1 MKLNNSLKSH
11 IWLYLIIFTL
21 MIVLFLWLFQVIFI
35 NKYYELSKAD
45 QIKKTT
51 LEIIRNYDEDVAYL
65 DKISYEDN
73 VCIEIVKNRM
83 TIYSS
88 NESNRGCLISNYKY
102 KNDFFDSDI
111 DEKTYKLINPLFDT
125 KTLIYAKKYNDDI
138 TIFVNA
144 SLEPLD
150 NTISIL
156 SNQLIIV
163 TIIVSFLAFVIGYF
177 ISKRISK
184 PIEKMNKNALKLA
197 NGNYNFKFDNNSK
210 ISEIDE
216 LADTLNYAKNE
227 LEHTDELR
235 RDLLANVSH
244 DLKTPLTMIKGYA
257 EMIRDLNYDNEEK
270 RNANLN
276 VIIEESE
283 RLNVLVEDI
292 LTLSKIQANKDTI
305 NKEEF
310 DLVTLINNIIK
321 RYSIYKETEGYIFE
335 VNTPKEVIINA
346 DKKKIEQVIYNLIN
360 NAINY
365 TGEDNRVIINV
376 IKNKKVRVEIKD
388 TGKGIKEEYLPHIW
402 EKYYHSK
409 KKHKRNVIGT
419 GIGLSIVKTILESHK
434 FKYGVKSKLNQGT
447 TFYFEIEQKSNKF
460 DCI

>member
-45 QIKKTT
+45 QIKRTT
-51 LEIIRNYDEDVAYL
+51 LEIIKNYDEDVDYL

-88 NESNRGCLISNYKY
+88 NESNRGCLISNYQY
-102 KNDFFDSDI
+102 KNDFFDSDV

-125 KTLIYAKKYNDDI
+125 KTLIYAKKYNDDV

-163 TIIVSFLAFVIGYF
+163 TIIVSLLAFVIGFF

-216 LADTLNYAKNE
+216 LANTLNYAKNE

-310 DLVTLINNIIK
+310 DLITLINNIIK

-365 TGEDNRVIINV
+365 TGKDNRVIINV

-388 TGKGIKEEYLPHIW
+388 TGKGIKEEDLPHIW

-419 GIGLSIVKTILESHK
+419 GIGLSIVKTILESHN
-434 FKYGVKSKLNQGT
+434 FKYGVDSKLNKGT
-447 TFYFEIEQKSNKF
+447 TFYFEI
-460 DCI
+460 

>member
-1 MKLNNSLKSH
+1 MKSNKKLKFH

-21 MIVLFLWLFQVIFI
+21 IIILFLWLFQVIFI
-35 NKYYELSKAD
+35 NKYYELSKID
-45 QIKKTT
+45 QIKNTT
-51 LEIIRNYDEDVAYL
+51 LKIIRNYSDDSEYL

-73 VCIEIVKNRM
+73 VCIEVVENRM

-88 NESNRGCLISNYKY
+88 NESNRGCLTSNYKY
-102 KNDFFDSDI
+102 KNEFYNSGESEQTI
-111 DEKTYKLINPLFDT
+111 KLINPLFNT

-150 NTISIL
+150 TTISIL

-163 TIIVSFLAFVIGYF
+163 SLIVIVLALIIGYF

-184 PIEKMNKNALKLA
+184 PIENMNEDALKLA
-197 NGNYNFKFDNNSK
+197 NGDYNFQFDNNSN
-210 ISEIDE
+210 ISEIDT
-216 LADTLNYAKNE
+216 LANTLNYAKKE
-227 LEHTDELR
+227 LEHTDESR
-235 RDLLANVSH
+235 RDLMANVSH
-244 DLKTPLTMIKGYA
+244 DRKTPLTMIKGYA
-257 EMIRDLNYDNEEK
+257 EMIRALNYNNEEK

-305 NKEEF
+305 NKEYF
-310 DLVTLINNIIK
+310 DLVELINNIIK
-321 RYSIYKETEGYIFE
+321 RYSIYKETEGYNFE
-335 VNTPKEVIINA
+335 VNTPDKVIINA

-365 TGEDNRVIINV
+365 TGDDNKVIINV
-376 IKNKKVRVEIKD
+376 IQDKKIRVEIKD
-388 TGKGIKEEYLPHIW
+388 TGNGIKEEDLPHIW

-434 FKYGVKSKLNQGT
+434 FKYGVISEVGKGT
-447 TFYFEIEQKSNKF
+447 TFYFEIKKMSIK
-460 DCI
+460 

>member
-51 LEIIRNYDEDVAYL
+51 LEIIRNYDEDVDYL

-73 VCIEIVKNRM
+73 VCIEIVKNRI

-88 NESNRGCLISNYKY
+88 NESNRGCLISNYQY
-102 KNDFFDSDI
+102 KNDFFDSEV

-125 KTLIYAKKYNDDI
+125 KTLIYAKKYNDDV

-144 SLEPLD
+144 SLEPLN

-163 TIIVSFLAFVIGYF
+163 TIIVSLLAFVIGYF

-216 LADTLNYAKNE
+216 LANTLNYAKNE

-335 VNTPKEVIINA
+335 VNTPNEVIINA

-365 TGEDNRVIINV
+365 TGEDNKVIINV
-376 IKNKKVRVEIKD
+376 IKDKKIRVEIKD
-388 TGKGIKEEYLPHIW
+388 TGKGIKEEDLPHIW

-434 FKYGVKSKLNQGT
+434 FKYGVVSKLNQGT
-447 TFYFEIEQKSNKF
+447 TFYFEIEQKHL
-460 DCI
+460 

>member
-1 MKLNNSLKSH
+1 MKSNKNSLKKH
-11 IWLYLIIFTL
+11 IWFYLIVFTL
-21 MIVLFLWLFQVIFI
+21 IIVLFLWLFQVIFI
-35 NKYYELSKAD
+35 NKYYELSKTE
-45 QIKKTT
+45 QIKQTT
-51 LEIIRNYDEDVAYL
+51 IEIIRNYDEDIAYL
-65 DKISYEDN
+65 DRISYENN

-88 NESNRGCLISNYKY
+88 NSSNRGCLISNYQY
-102 KNDFFDSDI
+102 KNDFYESDSN
-111 DEKTYKLINPLFDT
+111 EKTYKLVNPLFNT
-125 KTLIYAKKYNDDI
+125 KTLIYARKYNDDI

-163 TIIVSFLAFVIGYF
+163 TIIVSLLAFIIGYF

-184 PIEKMNKNALKLA
+184 PIEDINKKALKLA

-210 ISEIDE
+210 IFEIDE
-216 LADTLNYAKNE
+216 LANTLNYAKGE

-257 EMIRDLNYDNEEK
+257 EMIRDLNYNNEEK
-270 RNANLN
+270 RNENLK
-276 VIIEESE
+276 VIIEETE
-283 RLNVLVEDI
+283 RLNILVEDI

-310 DLVTLINNIIK
+310 DLVSLINNIIK

-335 VNTPKEVIINA
+335 VNTPEEVIINA

-365 TGEDNRVIINV
+365 TGEDNKIIINI
-376 IKNKKVRVEIKD
+376 IKDKKIRVEIKD
-388 TGKGIKEEYLPHIW
+388 TGKGIKEEALPHIW

-419 GIGLSIVKTILESHK
+419 GIGLSIVKTVLESHK
-434 FKYGVKSKLNQGT
+434 FKYGVESKINGGT
-447 TFYFEIEQKSNKF
+447 TFYFEI
-460 DCI
+460 

>member
-1 MKLNNSLKSH
+1 MKSNNSLKKH

-21 MIVLFLWLFQVIFI
+21 LIVLFLWLFQVIFI
-35 NKYYELSKAD
+35 DKYYELSKTD

-51 LEIIRNYDEDVAYL
+51 LKIIKNYDEDVTYL
-65 DKISYEDN
+65 DKISFENN
-73 VCIEIVKNRM
+73 VCIEIVKDSV

-102 KNDFFDSDI
+102 KNDFYDSNVL
-111 DEKTYKLINPLFDT
+111 EKTYKLINPLSDA
-125 KTLIYAKKYNDDI
+125 KTLIYARKYNEDI

-150 NTISIL
+150 DSVSIL

-163 TIIVSFLAFVIGYF
+163 TFIVVVLAFIIGYF
-177 ISKRISK
+177 ISKRISR
-184 PIEKMNKNALKLA
+184 PIEKMNENALKLA
-197 NGNYNFKFDNNSK
+197 NGNYDFKFDNNSK

-216 LADTLNYAKNE
+216 LANTLNYAKNE

-257 EMIRDLNYDNEEK
+257 EMIRDLNYNNEEK

-276 VIIEESE
+276 VIIEETE
-283 RLNVLVEDI
+283 RLNILVEDI
-292 LTLSKIQANKDTI
+292 LTLSKIQANKDTL

-310 DLVTLINNIIK
+310 DLVLLINNIIK
-321 RYSIYKETEGYIFE
+321 RYSIYKETEGYTFKL
-335 VNTPKEVIINA
+335 NMPDKVIVKA

-365 TGEDNRVIINV
+365 TGDDNKVIINV
-376 IKNKKVRVEIKD
+376 IAGKKIRVEIKD
-388 TGKGIKEEYLPHIW
+388 TGKGIKEEDLPHIW

-434 FKYGVKSKLNQGT
+434 FKYGVISKIREGT
-447 TFYFEIEQKSNKF
+447 TFYFEIKKTFN
-460 DCI
+460 D

>member
-45 QIKKTT
+45 QIKRTT
-51 LEIIRNYDEDVAYL
+51 LEIIKNYDEDVDYL

-88 NESNRGCLISNYKY
+88 NESNRGCLISNYQY
-102 KNDFFDSDI
+102 KNDFFDSDV

-125 KTLIYAKKYNDDI
+125 KTLIYAKKYNDDV

-163 TIIVSFLAFVIGYF
+163 TIIVSLLAFVIGFF

-216 LADTLNYAKNE
+216 LANTLNYAKNE

-365 TGEDNRVIINV
+365 TGKDNRVIINV

-388 TGKGIKEEYLPHIW
+388 TGKGIKEEDLPHIW

-419 GIGLSIVKTILESHK
+419 GIGLSIVKTILESHN
-434 FKYGVKSKLNQGT
+434 FKYGVESKLNKGT
-447 TFYFEIEQKSNKF
+447 TFYFEI
-460 DCI
+460 

>member
-1 MKLNNSLKSH
+1 MKLNKKLKFH

-21 MIVLFLWLFQVIFI
+21 IIILFLWLFQVIFI
-35 NKYYELSKAD
+35 NKYYELSKID
-45 QIKKTT
+45 QIKNTT
-51 LEIIRNYDEDVAYL
+51 LKIIRNYSDDSEYL

-73 VCIEIVKNRM
+73 ICIEIVKNKM
-83 TIYSS
+83 TVYSS
-88 NESNRGCLISNYKY
+88 NESNRGCLTSNYKY
-102 KNDFFDSDI
+102 KNEFYNSGETEQTI
-111 DEKTYKLINPLFDT
+111 KLINPLFNT
-125 KTLIYAKKYNDDI
+125 KTLIYARKYNDDI

-150 NTISIL
+150 TTINIL

-163 TIIVSFLAFVIGYF
+163 SFIVIILAFIIGYF
-177 ISKRISK
+177 ISKKISK
-184 PIEKMNKNALKLA
+184 PIENMNEKALKLA
-197 NGNYNFKFDNNSK
+197 NGNYNFQFDNNSN
-210 ISEIDE
+210 ITEIDT
-216 LADTLNYAKNE
+216 LASTLNYAKKE

-235 RDLLANVSH
+235 RDLMANVSH

-276 VIIEESE
+276 VIIEETE
-283 RLNVLVEDI
+283 RLNILVEDI
-292 LTLSKIQANKDTI
+292 LTLSKIQANKDTL

-310 DLVTLINNIIK
+310 DLVELINNIIK
-321 RYSIYKETEGYIFE
+321 RYIIYKETEGYNFE
-335 VNTPKEVIINA
+335 INTPNKLIINA

-365 TGEDNRVIINV
+365 TGDDNKIIIN
-376 IKNKKVRVEIKD
+376 IFQDKKIRVEIKD
-388 TGKGIKEEYLPHIW
+388 TGKGIKAEDLPHIW

-434 FKYGVKSKLNQGT
+434 FKYGVISEVGKGT
-447 TFYFEIEQKSNKF
+447 TFYFEIRKTSIN
-460 DCI
+460 

>member
-1 MKLNNSLKSH
+1 
-11 IWLYLIIFTL
+11 

-35 NKYYELSKAD
+35 NKYYELSKTD

-51 LEIIRNYDEDVAYL
+51 LEIIRNYDEDVDYL

-88 NESNRGCLISNYKY
+88 NESNRGCLISNYQY
-102 KNDFFDSDI
+102 KNDFFDSDVN
-111 DEKTYKLINPLFDT
+111 EKTYKLINPLFDT

-150 NTISIL
+150 TTISIL

-163 TIIVSFLAFVIGYF
+163 TIIVSLLAFVIGYF

-197 NGNYNFKFDNNSK
+197 NGDYNFKFDNNSK

-257 EMIRDLNYDNEEK
+257 EMIRDLNYNNEEK

-283 RLNVLVEDI
+283 RLNVLVEDL

-310 DLVTLINNIIK
+310 DLVALINNVIK
-321 RYSIYKETEGYIFE
+321 RYSIYKEIEGYVFE
-335 VNTPKEVIINA
+335 LNMPDEVIINA

-365 TGEDNRVIINV
+365 TGKDNKVIINV
-376 IKNKKVRVEIKD
+376 IKGKKIRVEIKD
-388 TGKGIKEEYLPHIW
+388 TGKGIKKEDLPHIW

-419 GIGLSIVKTILESHK
+419 GIGLSIVKTILESHN
-434 FKYGVKSKLNQGT
+434 FKYGVISKLNKGT
-447 TFYFEIEQKSNKF
+447 TFYFEI
-460 DCI
+460 

>member
-1 MKLNNSLKSH
+1 MNLNNSLKSH
-11 IWLYLIIFTL
+11 IWLYLIVFTL
-21 MIVLFLWLFQVIFI
+21 IMVLFLWLFQVIFI

-45 QIKKTT
+45 QIKHTT
-51 LEIIRNYDEDVAYL
+51 LEIIKNYDEDSLYL

-88 NESNRGCLISNYKY
+88 NESNRGCLISNYQY
-102 KNDFFDSDI
+102 KNDFYNSDVN
-111 DEKTYKLINPLFDT
+111 EKTYKLINPLYDT
-125 KTLIYAKKYNDDI
+125 KTLIYAKKYNDDVV
-138 TIFVNA
+138 IFVNA

-156 SNQLIIV
+156 SNQLVIV
-163 TIIVSFLAFVIGYF
+163 TIIVSLLAFIIGYF

-184 PIEKMNKNALKLA
+184 PIEKMNENALKLA
-197 NGNYNFKFDNNSK
+197 NGNYDFKFDNNSK

-216 LADTLNYAKNE
+216 LANTLNYAKNE

-257 EMIRDLNYDNEEK
+257 EMIRDLNYNNEEK

-276 VIIEESE
+276 VIIEETE
-283 RLNVLVEDI
+283 RLNILVEDI
-292 LTLSKIQANKDTI
+292 LTLSKIQANKDTL

-310 DLVTLINNIIK
+310 DLVLLINNIIK

-335 VNTPKEVIINA
+335 VNTPNEVIVKA

-365 TGEDNRVIINV
+365 TGDDNKIIINV
-376 IKNKKVRVEIKD
+376 IKDKKIRVEIKD
-388 TGKGIKEEYLPHIW
+388 TGKGIKEEDLPHIW

-434 FKYGVKSKLNQGT
+434 FKYGVESKINKGT
-447 TFYFEIEQKSNKF
+447 TFYFEI
-460 DCI
+460 

>member
-1 MKLNNSLKSH
+1 MKSNNSLKKH

-21 MIVLFLWLFQVIFI
+21 LIVLFLWLFQVIFI
-35 NKYYELSKAD
+35 DKYYELSKTD

-51 LEIIRNYDEDVAYL
+51 LKIIKNYDEDVTYL
-65 DKISYEDN
+65 DKISFENN
-73 VCIEIVKNRM
+73 VCIEIVKDSV

-102 KNDFFDSDI
+102 KNDFYDSNVL
-111 DEKTYKLINPLFDT
+111 EKTYKLINPLSDA
-125 KTLIYAKKYNDDI
+125 KTLIYARKYNEYI

-150 NTISIL
+150 DSVSIL

-163 TIIVSFLAFVIGYF
+163 TFIVVVLAFIIGYF
-177 ISKRISK
+177 ISKRISR
-184 PIEKMNKNALKLA
+184 PIEKMNENALKLA
-197 NGNYNFKFDNNSK
+197 NGNYDFKFDNNSK

-216 LADTLNYAKNE
+216 LANTLNYAKNE
-227 LEHTDELR
+227 LEQTDELR

-257 EMIRDLNYDNEEK
+257 EMIRDLNYNNEEK

-276 VIIEESE
+276 VIIEETE
-283 RLNVLVEDI
+283 RLNILVEDI
-292 LTLSKIQANKDTI
+292 LTLSKIQANKDI
-305 NKEEF
+305 LNKEEF
-310 DLVTLINNIIK
+310 DLVLLINNIIK

-335 VNTPKEVIINA
+335 LNMPDKVIVKA

-365 TGEDNRVIINV
+365 TGDDNKVIINV
-376 IKNKKVRVEIKD
+376 IAGKKIRVEIKD
-388 TGKGIKEEYLPHIW
+388 TGKGIKEEDLPHIW

-434 FKYGVKSKLNQGT
+434 FKYGVISKIGEGT
-447 TFYFEIEQKSNKF
+447 TFYFEIKKTFN
-460 DCI
+460 D

>member
-1 MKLNNSLKSH
+1 MKSNKNSLKKH
-11 IWLYLIIFTL
+11 IWFYLIVFTL
-21 MIVLFLWLFQVIFI
+21 IIVLFLWLFQVIFI

-45 QIKKTT
+45 QIKKTAI
-51 LEIIRNYDEDVAYL
+51 EIIRNYDEDITYL
-65 DKISYEDN
+65 DKISYENN

-88 NESNRGCLISNYKY
+88 NSSSRGCLISNYQY
-102 KNDFFDSDI
+102 KDDFYKSDSN
-111 DEKTYKLINPLFDT
+111 EQTYKLINPLFDT
-125 KTLIYAKKYNDDI
+125 KTLIYARKYNDDI

-163 TIIVSFLAFVIGYF
+163 TIIVSILAFIIGYF

-184 PIEKMNKNALKLA
+184 PIEDINKKALKLA

-210 ISEIDE
+210 IFEIDE
-216 LADTLNYAKNE
+216 LANTLNYAKGE

-257 EMIRDLNYDNEEK
+257 EMIRDLNYNNEEK
-270 RNANLN
+270 RNENLN
-276 VIIEESE
+276 VIIEETE
-283 RLNVLVEDI
+283 RLNILVEDI

-335 VNTPKEVIINA
+335 VNTPDEVIINA

-365 TGEDNRVIINV
+365 TGEDNKIIINV
-376 IKNKKVRVEIKD
+376 IKDKKIRVEIKD
-388 TGKGIKEEYLPHIW
+388 TGKGIKEEDLPHIW

-434 FKYGVKSKLNQGT
+434 FKYGVESKMNGGT
-447 TFYFEIEQKSNKF
+447 TFYFEI
-460 DCI
+460 

>member
-1 MKLNNSLKSH
+1 MKLNSSLKSH

-21 MIVLFLWLFQVIFI
+21 IIILFLWLFQVIFI
-35 NKYYELSKAD
+35 NKYYELSKTD

-51 LEIIRNYDEDVAYL
+51 LEIIRNYDDDEELL

-88 NESNRGCLISNYKY
+88 NESNRGCLISNYQY
-102 KNDFFDSDI
+102 KNDFYDSNVN
-111 DEKTYKLINPLFDT
+111 EKTYKLINPMFDT

-138 TIFVNA
+138 VIFVNA

-163 TIIVSFLAFVIGYF
+163 TIIVSILAFIIGYF
-177 ISKRISK
+177 ISKKISK
-184 PIEKMNKNALKLA
+184 PIENMNEKALKLA
-197 NGNYNFKFDNNSK
+197 NGNYDFKFDESSK
-210 ISEIDE
+210 ISEIDT
-216 LADTLNYAKNE
+216 LANTLNYAKKE

-276 VIIEESE
+276 VIIEETE
-283 RLNVLVEDI
+283 RLNILVEDI
-292 LTLSKIQANKDTI
+292 LTLSKIQANKDTL
-305 NKEEF
+305 NKEDF
-310 DLVTLINNIIK
+310 DLVELINNIIK
-321 RYSIYKETEGYIFE
+321 RYSIYKETEGYNFE
-335 VNTPKEVIINA
+335 VNMPSEVIINA

-365 TGEDNRVIINV
+365 TGDDNKVIINV
-376 IKNKKVRVEIKD
+376 IVGKKIRVEIKD
-388 TGKGIKEEYLPHIW
+388 TGKGIKEEDLPHIW

-434 FKYGVKSKLNQGT
+434 FKYGVISEVGNGT
-447 TFYFEIEQKSNKF
+447 TFYFEIRKTFTK
-460 DCI
+460 

>member
-1 MKLNNSLKSH
+1 MKSNNSLKKH

-21 MIVLFLWLFQVIFI
+21 LIVLFLWLFQVIFI
-35 NKYYELSKAD
+35 DKYYELSKTD

-51 LEIIRNYDEDVAYL
+51 LKIIKNYDEDVTYL
-65 DKISYEDN
+65 DKISFENN
-73 VCIEIVKNRM
+73 VCIEIVKDSI

-102 KNDFFDSDI
+102 KNDFYDSNVL
-111 DEKTYKLINPLFDT
+111 EKTYKLINPLSDA
-125 KTLIYAKKYNDDI
+125 KTLIYARKYNEYI

-150 NTISIL
+150 DSVSIL

-163 TIIVSFLAFVIGYF
+163 TFIVVVLAFIIGYF
-177 ISKRISK
+177 ISKRISR
-184 PIEKMNKNALKLA
+184 PIEKMNENALKLA
-197 NGNYNFKFDNNSK
+197 NGNYDFKFDNNSK

-216 LADTLNYAKNE
+216 LANTLNYAKNE

-257 EMIRDLNYDNEEK
+257 EMIRDLNYNNEEK

-276 VIIEESE
+276 VIIEETE
-283 RLNVLVEDI
+283 RLNILVEDI
-292 LTLSKIQANKDTI
+292 LTLSKIQANKDI
-305 NKEEF
+305 LNKEEF
-310 DLVTLINNIIK
+310 DLVLLINNIIK

-335 VNTPKEVIINA
+335 LNMPDKVIVKA

-365 TGEDNRVIINV
+365 TGDDNKVIINV
-376 IKNKKVRVEIKD
+376 IAGKKIRVEIKD
-388 TGKGIKEEYLPHIW
+388 TGKGIKEEDLPHIW

-434 FKYGVKSKLNQGT
+434 FKYGVISKIGEGT
-447 TFYFEIEQKSNKF
+447 TFYFEIKKTFN
-460 DCI
+460 D

>member
-88 NESNRGCLISNYKY
+88 NESNRGCLISNYQY
-102 KNDFFDSDI
+102 KNDFFDSDV

-163 TIIVSFLAFVIGYF
+163 TIIVSLLAFVIGYF

-216 LADTLNYAKNE
+216 LANTLNYAKNE

-376 IKNKKVRVEIKD
+376 IKDKKVRVEIKD

-434 FKYGVKSKLNQGT
+434 FKYGVISKLNKGT
-447 TFYFEIEQKSNKF
+447 TFYFEI
-460 DCI
+460 

>member
-51 LEIIRNYDEDVAYL
+51 LEIIRNYDEDVTYL

-88 NESNRGCLISNYKY
+88 NESNRGCLISNYQY
-102 KNDFFDSDI
+102 KNDFFDSEV

-125 KTLIYAKKYNDDI
+125 KTLIYAKKYNDDV

-163 TIIVSFLAFVIGYF
+163 TIIVSLLAFVIGYF

-365 TGEDNRVIINV
+365 TGEDNKVIINV
-376 IKNKKVRVEIKD
+376 IKDKKVRVEIKD

-434 FKYGVKSKLNQGT
+434 FKYGVISKLNKGT
-447 TFYFEIEQKSNKF
+447 TFYFEI
-460 DCI
+460 

>member
-51 LEIIRNYDEDVAYL
+51 LEIIRNYDEDVTYL

-88 NESNRGCLISNYKY
+88 NESNRGCLISNYQY
-102 KNDFFDSDI
+102 KNDFFDSEV

-125 KTLIYAKKYNDDI
+125 KTLIYAKKYNDDV

-163 TIIVSFLAFVIGYF
+163 TIIVSLLAFVIGYF

-335 VNTPKEVIINA
+335 VNTPNEVIINA
-346 DKKKIEQVIYNLIN
+346 DKKKIEQVVYNLIN

-365 TGEDNRVIINV
+365 TGEDNKVIINV
-376 IKNKKVRVEIKD
+376 IKDKKVRVEIKD
-388 TGKGIKEEYLPHIW
+388 TGKGIKEEDLPHIW

-434 FKYGVKSKLNQGT
+434 FKYGVVSKLNQGT
-447 TFYFEIEQKSNKF
+447 TFYFEIEQKHL
-460 DCI
+460 